1 MWKNTLTIKQNSI
14 WELQQELNNLEYI
27 EIHLKRNPTE
37 NSIQKKKKKKI
48 TSLESR
54 VEEADSGSILLR
66 NPVKPPKTRNPNP
79 KIYKLKGSRN

>member
-1 MWKNTLTIKQNSI
+1 MKNYTNNQTEFNMRITARTKQSRVHWNSSKTKPNWKFNS
-14 WELQQELNNLEYI
+14 
-27 EIHLKRNPTE
+27 
-37 NSIQKKKKKKI
+37 KKKEKKI

-66 NPVKPPKTRNPNP
+66 NPVKPPNTRNPNP